1 MDGLNSEGTGVV
13 WWTRP
18 IRSRSALSRRGDRR
32 AVAGGGELPK
42 ETRRVVTLCD
52 LKGLTYEAAAAQLGI
67 PLGTVRSRLS
77 RGRQVLREK
86 VGQLDFA

>member
-1 MDGLNSEGTGVV
+1 LQ
-13 WWTRP
+13 
-18 IRSRSALSRRGDRR
+18 
-32 AVAGGGELPK
+32 AVAELPK

-77 RGRQVLREK
+77 RGRQVLREQ

>member
-1 MDGLNSEGTGVV
+1 MQ
-13 WWTRP
+13 
-18 IRSRSALSRRGDRR
+18 
-32 AVAGGGELPK
+32 AVAELPK

-52 LKGLTYEAAAAQLGI
+52 LEGLTYEAAAAQLGI